1 MPGESAMTPEQILS
15 HPPIV
20 LDQDQR
26 ERFFEQGYLVLEGFL
41 PEAWRER
48 LRAAMEELRERAK
61 QPEDPSSD
69 FELEDDPGGGPPR
82 LRQVLCAP
90 DYHDDLWAYASQP
103 PQIDI
108 VADLVGPDV
117 KFREANVAYKPARGG
132 GFKWHQDVA
141 FFPHSN
147 MALLMVLTFLDEV
160 TPDQGPTMVVPGS
173 HLGEVYDHYDA
184 DGQWLGVLADGEKAR
199 APIAKAVDLT
209 GPAGTLVI
217 THCGILHG
225 ARRNESSRGRPVVI
239 NGYSAAD
246 AVPYAPIPYYSRY
259 RWKIVRGQSA
269 RYVHSEDLRLKMPP
283 DWSVHDRYYESR
295 MDNALAKAAS

>member
-1 MPGESAMTPEQILS
+1 MTPDQILG
-15 HPPIV
+15 HPPIA
-20 LDQDQR
+20 LEQEQR
-26 ERFFEQGYLVLEGFL
+26 KFFFEQGYLVLDGYL
-41 PEAWRER
+41 SAPWRER
-48 LRAAMEELRERAK
+48 LRAAMDTLRERSK
-61 QPEDPSSD
+61 QPEGLSSD
-69 FELEDDPGGGPPR
+69 FEFEDDPAGGPPR

-117 KFREANVAYKPARGG
+117 KFREANVAYKPVRGG

-147 MALLMVLTFLDEV
+147 MALLMVLTFLDDV

-173 HLGEVYDHYDA
+173 HRGEVYDHFGA
-184 DGQWLGVLADGEKAR
+184 DGRWLGVIAEGEAAR
-199 APIAKAVDLT
+199 APIGKAVDLT
-209 GPAGTLVI
+209 GPAGTLAI
-217 THCGILHG
+217 LDCGILHG
-225 ARRNESSRGRPVVI
+225 ARRNESGRERPVVI

-246 AVPYAPIPYYSRY
+246 SVPYAAIPYHSRY
-259 RWKIVRGQSA
+259 RWEIVRVKPA

-283 DWSVHDRYYESR
+283 DWSMRARYHESR
-295 MDNALAKAAS
+295 MDNALSKAAS

>member
-1 MPGESAMTPEQILS
+1 MTPEQILA
-15 HPPIV
+15 HPANI

-26 ERFFEQGYLVLEGFL
+26 TFFFEHGYLVLEGFL
-41 PEAWRER
+41 PASWRDR
-48 LRAAMEELRERAK
+48 LRAAMEELRARATR
-61 QPEDPSSD
+61 PEGLSAD
-69 FELEDDPGGGPPR
+69 FEFEDDPDGGPPR

-103 PQIDI
+103 PQTDI

-117 KFREANVAYKPARGG
+117 KFREANVAYKPVRGG

-147 MALLMVLTFLDEV
+147 MALVMVLTFLDDV

-173 HLGEVYDHYDA
+173 HRGELYDHFDT
-184 DGQWLGVLADGEKAR
+184 DGKWLGVLAEGEKAR
-199 APIAKAVDLT
+199 APLDKAVDLT

-217 THCGILHG
+217 TNCGILHG
-225 ARRNESSRGRPVVI
+225 ARRNVSGRERPVVI

-246 AVPYAPIPYYSRY
+246 SVAYAPIPYHSRY
-259 RWKIVRGQSA
+259 RWEIVRGQPT

-283 DWSVHDRYYESR
+283 DWSVRDRYYESR
-295 MDNALAKAAS
+295 MDNALAKTAS